1 MFAFKF
7 SAEADADF
15 NLSNIITMLNA
26 VAINPYILGI
36 HLQINTAVLK
46 DIEAQNSELS
56 RQRIDVIEHWTKTC
70 PNCSW
75 GTLANAVK
83 KVGGN
88 DNLVKKLEELEK
100 LRKGNYNV
108 SIYSVLYANSNSV
121 SMDGELNDL
130 SGFPSLVF

>member
-46 DIEAQNSELS
+46 DIEAQNSQPS
-56 RQRIDVIEHWTKTC
+56 RQRIDVIEHWIKTC

-75 GTLANAVK
+75 GLLANAVK

-88 DNLVKKLEELEK
+88 DNLVKKLEKLEK

-108 SIYSVLYANSNSV
+108 GIYSVLC
-121 SMDGELNDL
+121 
-130 SGFPSLVF
+130 